1 MKTYSL
7 SMRQAMTG
15 ASTDEVPVIL
25 VTIRHPNLAA
35 PVRLSSDPTERL
47 TLEPLTYGTV
57 SQRETYLYVLMA
69 ARVPDSRERAA
80 PRTSLV
86 FENVD
91 ADMVATVRSV
101 VTPATVDLALVLASQ
116 PDVIEAR
123 WTDLFVVAAT
133 YDAERVTLDISR
145 EPYTSEPWPAGRI
158 TPGRFPGLF
167 A

>member
-1 MKTYSL
+1 VKSYSL
-7 SMRQAMTG
+7 TMRQAMAG

-25 VTIRHPNLAA
+25 VTIRHPDLDA

-47 TLEPLTYGTV
+47 SFEPLVYGTV
-57 SQRETYLYVLMA
+57 SQREAYSYVLMA

-91 ADMVATVRSV
+91 ADMVSVIRSV

-158 TPGRFPGLF
+158 TPARFPGLF
-167 A
+167 T